1 MEDIYKIIDIAVNN
15 VKRFN
20 NIKNKRP
27 LTKEEWTDFRNYINI
42 LKTND
47 TGVYTSEVKSIIYNI

>member
-1 MEDIYKIIDIAVNN
+1 MKNIYQILDIAIS
-15 VKRFN
+15 
-20 NIKNKRP
+20 NIKRINSIKSKRR
-27 LTKEEWTDFRNYINI
+27 LTKEEWTEFRQYINI